1 MTCHKCDQK
10 SVIELQHGDLC
21 KNHFLSYFE
30 EKVFKT
36 TNKYNLIQRDD
47 KICVATSGG
56 KDSLTVL
63 YLTKKFL
70 EKNNIPS
77 DTLFALAVDEGI
89 HDYRE
94 KTLVDLCKFCTEQ
107 AIKLEIVSYKSEFG
121 HTLNEAYPVINK
133 GTNKKPCNICGVWR
147 RYSLNKYAR
156 KLGATK
162 VVTGHNLDDEAQA
175 IIMNLFKANTA
186 LAAHLGPISGVQ
198 EHNLFVPRVKPL
210 YLCPEKEV
218 KLYTILK
225 GFQVQFAECP
235 YTKEGYRSQIQDM
248 LNEFEAKY
256 KGTKQGIVNS
266 FLDMLPALKEREMK
280 NSEREGTRSIQ
291 ECTNCGEPAHAD
303 VCNACTF
310 TEVLRHER

>member
-1 MTCHKCDQK
+1 MGCHKCDQK

-36 TNKYNLIQRDD
+36 INKYNLIGRKD

-63 YLTKKFL
+63 HLTKKFL
-70 EKNNIPS
+70 EKNNIPANA
-77 DTLFALAVDEGI
+77 LFALAIDEGI
-89 HDYRE
+89 HNYRE
-94 KTLVDLCKFCTEQ
+94 KTLVDLRKFCAEHE
-107 AIKLEIVSYKSEFG
+107 IKLEIVSYKEEFG
-121 HTLNEAYPVINK
+121 STLNQAYPVINK

-175 IIMNLFKANTA
+175 IIMNIFKANTS

-198 EHNLFVPRVKPL
+198 EHSLFVPRVKPL

-225 GFQVQFAECP
+225 SFQVQFAECP
-235 YTKEGYRSQIQDM
+235 YSREGYRSQIQDM
-248 LNEFEAKY
+248 LNEFEMKY

-266 FLDMLPALKEREMK
+266 FLDILPALKEREIK
-280 NSEREGTRSIQ
+280 SESGSIQ
-291 ECTNCGEPAHAD
+291 ECTHCGEPAHAD
-303 VCNACTF
+303 VCNACQF
-310 TEVLRHER
+310 VEVLQHER

>member
-1 MTCHKCDQK
+1 MTCHKCSEK
-10 SVIELQHGDLC
+10 SVIELQHGGLC

-30 EKVFKT
+30 DRVFKT
-36 TNKYNLIQRDD
+36 INKYNLIGRKD
-47 KICVATSGG
+47 KLCVAASGG

-70 EKNNIPS
+70 EKNNIPT

-89 HDYRE
+89 HNYRG
-94 KTLVDLCKFCTEQ
+94 KTLADLRTFCAEHR
-107 AIKLEIVSYKSEFG
+107 IRLEIVSYKDEFG
-121 HTLNEAYPVINK
+121 HTLQEAYPIVNK
-133 GTNKKPCNICGVWR
+133 DTKKKPCNICGVWR

-162 VVTGHNLDDEAQA
+162 VITGHNLDDEAQA
-175 IIMNLFKANTA
+175 IVMNLFKANTS

-198 EHNLFVPRVKPL
+198 AHDLFVQRVKPL

-218 KLYTILK
+218 KLYTVLK

-235 YTKEGYRSQIQDM
+235 YSQDGYRSQIQDM

-256 KGTKQGIVNS
+256 KGTKQGIINS
-266 FLDMLPALKEREMK
+266 FLDLLPALKEREMK
-280 NSEREGTRSIQ
+280 SETRTVQ
-291 ECTNCGEPAHAD
+291 ECKECGEPAHGD
-303 VCNACTF
+303 ICNSCKIMG
-310 TEVLRHER
+310 VLKHE

>member
-1 MTCHKCDQK
+1 MVCHKCPEK

-36 TNKYNLIQRDD
+36 INKYNLIGRND
-47 KICVATSGG
+47 KICVAASGG

-63 YLTKKFL
+63 YLTKKYL
-70 EKNNIPS
+70 EKNNIPA
-77 DTLFALAVDEGI
+77 DTLFALAIDEGI
-89 HDYRE
+89 HNYRE
-94 KTLVDLCKFCTEQ
+94 KTLVDLRKFCTEHN
-107 AIKLEIVSYKSEFG
+107 IRLEIVSYKEEFG

-175 IIMNLFKANTA
+175 IIMNIFKANTS

-198 EHNLFVPRVKPL
+198 EHSLFVQRVKPL

-225 GFQVQFAECP
+225 RFQVQFVECP
-235 YTKEGYRSQIQDM
+235 
-248 LNEFEAKY
+248 
-256 KGTKQGIVNS
+256 
-266 FLDMLPALKEREMK
+266 
-280 NSEREGTRSIQ
+280 
-291 ECTNCGEPAHAD
+291 
-303 VCNACTF
+303 
-310 TEVLRHER
+310 